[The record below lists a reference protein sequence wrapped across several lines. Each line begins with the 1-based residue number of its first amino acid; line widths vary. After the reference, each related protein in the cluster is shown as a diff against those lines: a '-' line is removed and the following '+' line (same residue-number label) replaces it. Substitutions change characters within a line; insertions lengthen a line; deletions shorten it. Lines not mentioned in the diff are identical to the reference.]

1 MKKYLSLIIAAALM
15 LSVAACGK
23 KDDNKDNK
31 NSDAPESAVSLLE
44 TVWNTYG
51 EDEKFAAAGGDS
63 NEANARED
71 APGVFGIDD
80 TDALDSMLGF
90 PAAAVD
96 KIDGAAS
103 LMHMMNQN
111 TFTCG
116 AYHVRNSSDVESL
129 AGELKGNILARHSMC
144 GFPEKLVI
152 MTVGDYIVSVF
163 GAAELTDTFT
173 AKLSAEYSSA
183 KQLFNVPIA

>member
-1 MKKYLSLIIAAALM
+1 MKKYLSLIIAAVLM

-111 TFTCG
+111 TFGTHTMLSPSRASLRTTFSRVTGC
-116 AYHVRNSSDVESL
+116 AVFPKSS
-129 AGELKGNILARHSMC
+129 
-144 GFPEKLVI
+144 
-152 MTVGDYIVSVF
+152 
-163 GAAELTDTFT
+163 
-173 AKLSAEYSSA
+173 
-183 KQLFNVPIA
+183 